1 MKTRIVVVSVSCMLL
16 TAAIAPP
23 ESNANPVFPSHPTS
37 GSGRSHGGTSNQVD
51 SANLNH
57 NTSQNGNANRLDNNN
72 NNSSAAGIEAG
83 FINTPQNTVNNQSG
97 SNSASNSGNF
107 GGAVRN
113 NTTDQ
118 SGNSFNSNVGGVELN
133 VLNVV
138 EPGGTGG
145 IAGPGGA
152 EGALGGGAL
161 GGGGTYFV
169 EESYSDI
176 KETSYNVVFP
186 SPPGTSKNG
195 YIFSVSTGP
204 KGVLSYQAS
213 CPTGGTSIGL
223 GILLGS
229 ITFAENRTKL
239 PKACKDVQATIS
251 DVINVK
257 QGRDA
262 ASTLG
267 PTFETVLEQ
276 EIYYRTMREL
286 GFSDEQIDQKLQAVH
301 SLRQQH
307 VARKKVRPLNVVQ
320 RQQPT
325 SGNQVTQQTNVPQQ
339 GTREVQSTVPQSS
352 QRSARR

>member
-1 MKTRIVVVSVSCMLL
+1 MKTRILVVLVSSLL
-16 TAAIAPP
+16 FSIGIAQSRSLANPAASSRRSRSSQPGGG
-23 ESNANPVFPSHPTS
+23 NAN
-37 GSGRSHGGTSNQVD
+37 QVN
-51 SANLNH
+51 SANANSNKNL
-57 NTSQNGNANRLDNNN
+57 NGNANKLKNQN

-107 GGAVRN
+107 GGSVRN

-118 SGNSFNSNVGGVELN
+118 SGNSFNNLTDQSGNSLEFNVV
-133 VLNVV
+133 NVV
-138 EPGGTGG
+138 EQPNGGQGLL
-145 IAGPGGA
+145 GGA
-152 EGALGGGAL
+152 SATEQA
-161 GGGGTYFV
+161 GGGTYFV

-176 KETSYNVVFP
+176 DETSYNVVFP

-195 YIFSVSTGP
+195 YVFSVSTGP

-239 PKACKDVQATIS
+239 PKACKNVQALIN
-251 DVINVK
+251 DVISVK

-276 EIYYRTMREL
+276 EIYYRTMRDL

-301 SLRQQH
+301 KLRQRHIAQKRGRPSN
-307 VARKKVRPLNVVQ
+307 VAKEQPKSPQQVSQEQNTLRHSAQ
-320 RQQPT
+320 SSTSQPT
-325 SGNQVTQQTNVPQQ
+325 SRT
-339 GTREVQSTVPQSS
+339 
-352 QRSARR
+352 ARR